1 MRWNRSSRLPPEAC
15 GLGDSRHFAG
25 MRQDGFPEPT
35 RAAGLAR
42 LAAFAPRMGRD
53 YAATRNHDFGPGD
66 RSNVSLLSAH
76 VRHRLVLEQELVAT
90 ALAHHAAAA
99 CDKFVQEVFWRT
111 YWKGW
116 LEQRPAVWFAY
127 RARVAEWQGRLRS
140 EGGLRR
146 AYEDA
151 VSGRTGIACFDAW
164 VQELVETGYL
174 HNHTRMWFA
183 SIWIFTLRLPWELG
197 ADFTYRH
204 FIDGDPASNTLSW
217 RWVAGL
223 HTRGK
228 HYLARASNIR
238 TYTQGRF
245 DPAGELDERAL
256 PLVEETSHPTPVP
269 FPPSESPPAGRV
281 ALLLTE
287 EDLNPETLPFAQA
300 RVVAL
305 ASVMATEERS
315 PFPLGQPVRAF
326 AEAAIEDGLARGAQA
341 FAVPAERLMDVDS
354 VVAWAKG
361 ASVDS
366 VVTAYAPVGPVA
378 TLLHRLGQALREV
391 RIPLIRLRREWDSL
405 IWPHATRGYFQVKD
419 RIPELLS
426 RLGLGRENAARLSRR
441 PAL

>member
-1 MRWNRSSRLPPEAC
+1 
-15 GLGDSRHFAG
+15 
-25 MRQDGFPEPT
+25 MRQEGFPDPT
-35 RAAGLAR
+35 RAAGLSR

-66 RSNVSLLSAH
+66 RSNISLLSAH
-76 VRHRLVLEQELVAT
+76 VRHRLVLERELVAT
-90 ALAHHAAAA
+90 ALAHHAPSA
-99 CDKFVQEVFWRT
+99 CDRFVQEVFWRS

-116 LEQRPAVWFAY
+116 LEQRPSVWAAY
-127 RARVAEWQGRLRS
+127 RARVGDWQGRLRG

-164 VQELVETGYL
+164 AGELVETGYL

-204 FIDGDPASNTLSW
+204 FLDGDPASNTLSW

-228 HYLARASNIR
+228 HYLARAANIR

-245 DPAGELDERAL
+245 DPAGALDERAP
-256 PLVEETSHPTPVP
+256 PLAEDTPHPSPTPLP
-269 FPPSESPPAGRV
+269 PADPPPSGRV

-287 EDLNPETLPFAQA
+287 EDLNPETLPLAPA
-300 RVVAL
+300 RVVAVAGVL
-305 ASVMATEERS
+305 ATEERS
-315 PFPLGQPVRAF
+315 PFPIGRPVRDF
-326 AEAAIEDGLARGAQA
+326 AEAALLDGLARAADA
-341 FAVPAERLMDVDS
+341 FAVPAGRLASFDAAVP
-354 VVAWAKG
+354 WAKG
-361 ASVDS
+361 AAVDA

-378 TLLHRLGQALREV
+378 ARLDRLATALRGEG
-391 RIPLIRLRREWDSL
+391 IGLLRLRRDWDEA

-419 RIPELLS
+419 RIPEVLAA
-426 RLGLGRENAARLSRR
+426 LGLGQGRAARPSRR
-441 PAL
+441 AAV